1 MWEHPWNRYA
11 DGGVLQEAELS
22 HAQDSPPGPQWQP
35 AASRP
40 AAAGAAG
47 PWPAGV
53 RAAAAEATGGSGS
66 GGVPGAGLSPGWRRA
81 GARALTW
88 PSRLVDLETQACQ
101 IVGDEFYDRLQSPE
115 TGLHPAQ
122 WLRALA
128 EETGA
133 ALRAEI
139 AQGADDWQKLWAL
152 LCGLALTAP
161 RTPVEAVSEAAR
173 SAREMFPDIKDP
185 RETTLAEAGKV
196 ARLLADR
203 ALEPGAGR
211 PAGGS
216 RPAGEPLAARDAY
229 GSRLVLMAPF
239 SYDGGA
245 PDHWYA
251 WDIDLCWIAVIVG
264 AGVFASAQDALREW
278 RDAAGPAACGAAL
291 SPCAAGM
298 TARLLAPCLQTGV
311 LADMLQGLEPRELIR
326 EYYRLRRRARDLT
339 GSADTGA
346 DSSPFDAGHLD
357 DAFLGW
363 YAARHD
369 DVPEAVAEAT
379 GTILSEWGPHENPDE
394 RSFYACSPHR
404 IEMAAHLISEGYFA
418 GYANARSGCCRS
430 GRSGASS
437 KADSTA
443 TPPPGPAKR
452 PAPQLQCSS
461 TTRTTSRPPRTTRR
475 RSAATSEPH
484 RAGFCAMT
492 TRRSRS
498 APDRWP
504 RGTCTLVR
512 PPTCS
517 RPPTTRNARTVS
529 SCTSSRLS
537 CSVGSSVRIKA
548 W

>member
-1 MWEHPWNRYA
+1 MAVPSYLCVKGTLSGSVIPGCRVRRRAQPMWEHPWNRYA
-11 DGGVLQEAELS
+11 DGSASQEAELWP
-22 HAQDSPPGPQWQP
+22 AQDSPPGRQRQP

-40 AAAGAAG
+40 ATAGAAG
-47 PWPAGV
+47 AGPGRV
-53 RAAAAEATGGSGS
+53 LGAAAGATGGSGS

-81 GARALTW
+81 GRTVVARIPRTHSHPGARALTW

-101 IVGDEFYDRLQSPE
+101 IVGDEFYDRLQSPA

-161 RTPVEAVSEAAR
+161 RTPAEAVSETAL
-173 SAREMFPDIKDP
+173 SAREMFPGIKDP

-196 ARLLADR
+196 TGLLASR
-203 ALEPGAGR
+203 GLEPGAGR

-298 TARLLAPCLQTGV
+298 TARLLAPCLQSGF
-311 LADMLQGLEPRELIR
+311 LADMLQGREPRELIR
-326 EYYRLRRRARDLT
+326 EHYRLRRRARDLT

-346 DSSPFDAGHLD
+346 GSSPFDASHVD
-357 DAFLGW
+357 EAFLDW
-363 YAARHD
+363 HAARHD
-369 DVPEAVAEAT
+369 DVPGAVT
-379 GTILSEWGPHENPDE
+379 
-394 RSFYACSPHR
+394 
-404 IEMAAHLISEGYFA
+404 
-418 GYANARSGCCRS
+418 
-430 GRSGASS
+430 
-437 KADSTA
+437 
-443 TPPPGPAKR
+443 
-452 PAPQLQCSS
+452 
-461 TTRTTSRPPRTTRR
+461 
-475 RSAATSEPH
+475 
-484 RAGFCAMT
+484 
-492 TRRSRS
+492 
-498 APDRWP
+498 
-504 RGTCTLVR
+504 
-512 PPTCS
+512 
-517 RPPTTRNARTVS
+517 
-529 SCTSSRLS
+529 
-537 CSVGSSVRIKA
+537 
-548 W
+548 

>member
-1 MWEHPWNRYA
+1 MAFPGIATLTAVSPKKRNSRKPKTHRQGLSGNPQRRA
-11 DGGVLQEAELS
+11 QQLQERRAR
-22 HAQDSPPGPQWQP
+22 GQP
-35 AASRP
+35 AFGQLPREPLADP
-40 AAAGAAG
+40 D
-47 PWPAGV
+47 
-53 RAAAAEATGGSGS
+53 RAAFRELAYRLAGGAPDEAW
-66 GGVPGAGLSPGWRRA
+66 WRESHERILA
-81 GARALTW
+81 RARALTW

-101 IVGDEFYDRLQSPE
+101 LVGDEFYDRLQSPE

-128 EETGA
+128 EETGT

-139 AQGADDWQKLWAL
+139 ARGADDWQKLWAL

-173 SAREMFPDIKDP
+173 SVREMFPDIKDP

-196 ARLLADR
+196 AKLLANR
-203 ALEPGAGR
+203 GLEPGVGR
-211 PAGGS
+211 PADGS

-229 GSRLVLMAPF
+229 GSRLLLMAPF

-251 WDIDLCWIAVIVG
+251 WDIDLCWIAVVVG
-264 AGVFASAQDALREW
+264 AGVFASAEDALGEW
-278 RDAAGPAACGAAL
+278 RDAVGPAASGAAL

-326 EYYRLRRRARDLT
+326 EHYRLRRRARDLT

-346 DSSPFDAGHLD
+346 GSSPFDAGHPD

-379 GTILSEWGPHENPDE
+379 GTILSEWGPPENPDE

-404 IEMAAHLISEGYFA
+404 IEMAAHLIREGYFA
-418 GYANARSGCCRS
+418 DYATPALRLLPEWTEWCIEQSGLSGDAAARSRE
-430 GRSGASS
+430 A
-437 KADSTA
+437 A
-443 TPPPGPAKR
+443 
-452 PAPQLQCSS
+452 
-461 TTRTTSRPPRTTRR
+461 
-475 RSAATSEPH
+475 RSAASVLVDAEDHEP
-484 RAGFCAMT
+484 AAEDDEAPF
-492 TRRSRS
+492 RRHE
-498 APDRWP
+498 
-504 RGTCTLVR
+504 
-512 PPTCS
+512 
-517 RPPTTRNARTVS
+517 
-529 SCTSSRLS
+529 
-537 CSVGSSVRIKA
+537 
-548 W
+548 

>member
-47 PWPAGV
+47 PWPAGG

-161 RTPVEAVSEAAR
+161 RTPADAVSETVL
-173 SAREMFPDIKDP
+173 SVREEFPGIKDP
-185 RETTLAEAGKV
+185 LQTALAEAGKV
-196 ARLLADR
+196 TGLLAGR
-203 ALEPGAGR
+203 GLEPGAGR

-229 GSRLVLMAPF
+229 GSRLVLTAPF

-251 WDIDLCWIAVIVG
+251 WDIDLCWIAV
-264 AGVFASAQDALREW
+264 ALRGGDD
-278 RDAAGPAACGAAL
+278 RPAAN
-291 SPCAAGM
+291 M
-298 TARLLAPCLQTGV
+298 
-311 LADMLQGLEPRELIR
+311 
-326 EYYRLRRRARDLT
+326 
-339 GSADTGA
+339 
-346 DSSPFDAGHLD
+346 
-357 DAFLGW
+357 
-363 YAARHD
+363 
-369 DVPEAVAEAT
+369 
-379 GTILSEWGPHENPDE
+379 
-394 RSFYACSPHR
+394 
-404 IEMAAHLISEGYFA
+404 MA
-418 GYANARSGCCRS
+418 
-430 GRSGASS
+430 
-437 KADSTA
+437 
-443 TPPPGPAKR
+443 
-452 PAPQLQCSS
+452 
-461 TTRTTSRPPRTTRR
+461 
-475 RSAATSEPH
+475 
-484 RAGFCAMT
+484 
-492 TRRSRS
+492 
-498 APDRWP
+498 
-504 RGTCTLVR
+504 
-512 PPTCS
+512 
-517 RPPTTRNARTVS
+517 
-529 SCTSSRLS
+529 
-537 CSVGSSVRIKA
+537 
-548 W
+548 